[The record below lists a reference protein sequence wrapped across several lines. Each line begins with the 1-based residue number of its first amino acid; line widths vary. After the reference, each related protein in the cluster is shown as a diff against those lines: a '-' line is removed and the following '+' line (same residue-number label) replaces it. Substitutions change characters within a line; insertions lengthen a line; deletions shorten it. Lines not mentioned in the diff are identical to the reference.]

1 MWDFHQV
8 GRSVVSMLW
17 ISIKN
22 QTTKLEVQSK
32 TARTSKCW
40 SQNRIDS
47 NKQLNHFVGLLL
59 NESRFSKTVVDI
71 DKRSFTIQILL
82 FDNGSF
88 VSITEGQEKIGGL
101 TASIGTNTIPITT
114 SIIPAKS
121 ESLFLKL
128 ISQQL
133 SSIISGINIISA
145 FIPKELENKTAKT
158 LIAKIKEIVEKWL
171 LIWEASFNKSK
182 RPMTYS

>member
-1 MWDFHQV
+1 
-8 GRSVVSMLW
+8 
-17 ISIKN
+17 
-22 QTTKLEVQSK
+22 
-32 TARTSKCW
+32 
-40 SQNRIDS
+40 
-47 NKQLNHFVGLLL
+47 LL

-101 TASIGTNTIPITT
+101 TASIGTNAIPITT

-128 ISQQL
+128 ISEQL
-133 SSIISGINIISA
+133 SSIITGINIISA

-158 LIAKIKEIVEKWL
+158 LIAKIKEIVEK
-171 LIWEASFNKSK
+171 
-182 RPMTYS
+182 

>member
-1 MWDFHQV
+1 MIPPD
-8 GRSVVSMLW
+8 
-17 ISIKN
+17 
-22 QTTKLEVQSK
+22 EY
-32 TARTSKCW
+32 
-40 SQNRIDS
+40 
-47 NKQLNHFVGLLL
+47 LNHFISLLAGEL
-59 NESRFSKTVVDI
+59 RFSKTVVDI

-101 TASIGTNTIPITT
+101 TASIGTGSVPITT

-128 ISQQL
+128 ISEQL
-133 SSIISGINIISA
+133 SSIITGINLVSA

-158 LIAKIKEIVEKWL
+158 LIAKIKEIVEK
-171 LIWEASFNKSK
+171 
-182 RPMTYS
+182 

>member
-1 MWDFHQV
+1 MA
-8 GRSVVSMLW
+8 GEL
-17 ISIKN
+17 
-22 QTTKLEVQSK
+22 
-32 TARTSKCW
+32 
-40 SQNRIDS
+40 
-47 NKQLNHFVGLLL
+47 
-59 NESRFSKTVVDI
+59 RFSKTVVDI

-101 TASIGTNTIPITT
+101 TASIGTGSVPITN

-128 ISQQL
+128 ISEQL
-133 SSIISGINIISA
+133 SSIISGINLVSA

-158 LIAKIKEIVEKWL
+158 LIAKIKEIVEK
-171 LIWEASFNKSK
+171 
-182 RPMTYS
+182 

>member
-1 MWDFHQV
+1 M
-8 GRSVVSMLW
+8 
-17 ISIKN
+17 
-22 QTTKLEVQSK
+22 
-32 TARTSKCW
+32 
-40 SQNRIDS
+40 
-47 NKQLNHFVGLLL
+47 L

-121 ESLFLKL
+121 ESIFLQL
-128 ISQQL
+128 ISKQI
-133 SSIISGINIISA
+133 SSIITGVNIVSA
-145 FIPKELENKTAKT
+145 FIPKELENKTAKI
-158 LIAKIKEIVEKWL
+158 LIDKIKEVIK
-171 LIWEASFNKSK
+171 K
-182 RPMTYS
+182 